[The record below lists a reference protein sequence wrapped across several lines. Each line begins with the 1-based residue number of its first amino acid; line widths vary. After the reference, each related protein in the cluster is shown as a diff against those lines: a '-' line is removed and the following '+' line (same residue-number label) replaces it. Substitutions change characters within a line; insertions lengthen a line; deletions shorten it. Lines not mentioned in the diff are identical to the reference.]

1 MQIHSTPKNSIQQVY
16 GKIILLAF
24 LVHLIFAGV
33 FTALAFMPLVIYNIF
48 SVCFYIV
55 AYCLTKLN
63 RYRTIVTMVHL
74 EICLYVVVSTYF
86 LGWGFGFPLYLIA
99 LSSVVYFCPFKN
111 KMIPYLF
118 SLAEIVIFMGLKIY
132 TLNNEPICHY
142 SDFTVSGF
150 YIFNSAATFTLM
162 VYAAFIS
169 KLSAVMTQQTLT
181 ENNSALQDMVNHDT
195 LTGLLSR
202 NHFLAAYE
210 ENRKKNIPITLVLSD
225 IDNFKRVNDTYG
237 HDCGDIILSGI
248 ASIMM
253 EQTPDNV
260 LIYRWGGEEFVM
272 MLPNYSDA
280 RTKKLVE
287 KVRIAIAAK
296 NFKYHAETLKVT
308 MTFGISDTGESTDLN
323 ELIRLADKRL
333 YYGKRCGKN
342 MVITQEMKP

>member
-1 MQIHSTPKNSIQQVY
+1 MQLHSTPKNSIQQVY

-24 LVHLIFAGV
+24 LAHIIFVGI
-33 FTALAFMPLVIYNIF
+33 FSALSFMPLVIYNIF

-55 AYCLTKLN
+55 VYYLTRRK
-63 RYRTIVTMVHL
+63 RYRTIVTMVHA

-86 LGWGFGFPLYLIA
+86 LGWEFGFPLYLIA

-118 SLAEIVIFMGLKIY
+118 SLAEIIIFFSLKIY
-132 TLNNEPICHY
+132 TLNCKPVCHY

-162 VYAAFIS
+162 IYAAFIS
-169 KLSAVMTQQTLT
+169 KLSAVMTQQSLS
-181 ENNSALQDMVNHDT
+181 ENNSLLQDLVNHDT

-210 ENRKKNIPITLVLSD
+210 EHAKKNIPITLVLSD
-225 IDNFKRVNDTYG
+225 IDNFKRINDTYG

-253 EQTPDNV
+253 DQTPDNV

-280 RTKKLVE
+280 RTQKLVE
-287 KVRIAIAAK
+287 KVRISIAAK
-296 NFKYHAETLKVT
+296 HFKYHAETLRVT
-308 MTFGISDTGESTDLN
+308 MTFGISSTKESSDLN

-342 MVITQEMKP
+342 MVVTQEMKP

>member
-1 MQIHSTPKNSIQQVY
+1 MQINFTPKNSIQQVY
-16 GKIILLAF
+16 GKIIILAF
-24 LVHLIFAGV
+24 LAHILFVGIFSV
-33 FTALAFMPLVIYNIF
+33 LSLKPLVIYNVF
-48 SVCFYIV
+48 SVCFYIFT
-55 AYCLTKLN
+55 YLLTKLK
-63 RYRTIVTMVHL
+63 RYRSLVILVHL
-74 EICLYVVVSTYF
+74 EICLYVVVSTFF
-86 LGWGFGFPLYLIA
+86 LGWNFGFPLFLIA
-99 LSSVVYFCPFKN
+99 LASMVYFCPFKN

-118 SLAEIVIFMGLKIY
+118 SIAEIIIFMVLKIY
-132 TLNNEPICHY
+132 TLYNEPIYHY

-162 VYAAFIS
+162 IYGAFIS
-169 KLSAVMTQQTLT
+169 NLSVAMTQQTLT
-181 ENNSALQDMVNHDT
+181 QNNSVLQDMVNHDT

-210 ENRKKNIPITLVLSD
+210 ENRQKNIPITLVLSD

-280 RTKKLVE
+280 RALKLTE
-287 KVRIAIAAK
+287 KVRIAITAK
-296 NFKYHAETLKVT
+296 NFKYRNETLKVS
-308 MTFGISDTGESTDLN
+308 MTFGISSTKESTDLN

-342 MVITQEMKP
+342 IVITPEMKP

>member
-1 MQIHSTPKNSIQQVY
+1 MQNNSTPKNSIQQVY
-16 GKIILLAF
+16 GKIIILAF
-24 LVHLIFAGV
+24 LAHIIFVGI
-33 FTALAFMPLVIYNIF
+33 FTVLSFTPLVIYNVF

-55 AYCLTKLN
+55 VYCLTKLH

-74 EICLYVVVSTYF
+74 EICLYVVVSTYY

-118 SLAEIVIFMGLKIY
+118 SLAEIIIFMVLKIY
-132 TLNNEPICHY
+132 TLNNEPVCHY

-162 VYAAFIS
+162 IYAAFIS

-181 ENNSALQDMVNHDT
+181 ENNTLLQDMVNHDT

-202 NHFLAAYE
+202 NHFLEAYE

-225 IDNFKRVNDTYG
+225 IDNFKRINDTYG

-253 EQTPDNV
+253 DQTPDNV

-280 RTKKLVE
+280 RTQNLVE
-287 KVRIAIAAK
+287 KVRISIAAK
-296 NFKYHAETLKVT
+296 HFKYRSETLRVT
-308 MTFGISDTGESTDLN
+308 MTFGISSTKESTDLN

-342 MVITQEMKP
+342 MVITPEMKP